1 MDLSALN
8 PKKKANAGAFLHLVN
23 PGTGLPL
30 YEYDDSIS
38 DPIERDK
45 TKKAVGLWLMGRDSD
60 LYAKTRHKNVNTALT
75 GKKKSDPKTSEM
87 IEQETVALLADMTTG
102 WDNLSYN
109 GQHEF
114 SRDAVIGIYTDLAWV
129 REQADT
135 FISDR
140 ANFI

>member
-30 YEYDDSIS
+30 YDD
-38 DPIERDK
+38 DNKEKP
-45 TKKAVGLWLMGRDSD
+45 VGLWLMGRDSD
-60 LYAKTRHKNVNTALT
+60 LYAKTRHKSVNSALT
-75 GKKKSDPKTSEM
+75 TKKKSDPKTSEM
-87 IEQETVALLADMTTG
+87 IEQETISLLAEMTTG

-109 GQHEF
+109 GQSEF
-114 SRDAVIGIYTDLAWV
+114 SRDAVIGVYTDLAWV
-129 REQADT
+129 REQVDS

>member
-30 YEYDDSIS
+30 YDNDDKEK
-38 DPIERDK
+38 P
-45 TKKAVGLWLMGRDSD
+45 VGLWLMGRDSD
-60 LYAKTRHKNVNTALT
+60 LYMKTRHKTVNSALST
-75 GKKKSDPKTSEM
+75 KKRSDPKTSEI
-87 IEQETVALLADMTTG
+87 IEQEAISLLTEMTTG
-102 WDNLSYN
+102 WSNLSYN
-109 GQHEF
+109 GSSEF
-114 SRDAVIGIYTDLAWV
+114 SQDAISGIYTDLVWV

-135 FISDR
+135 FASDR

>member
-30 YEYDDSIS
+30 YDGDDK
-38 DPIERDK
+38 DK
-45 TKKAVGLWLMGRDSD
+45 PVGLWLMGRDSD

-75 GKKKSDPKTSEM
+75 TKKKSDPKTSEM
-87 IEQETVALLADMTTG
+87 IEQETIALLAEMTTG
-102 WDNLSYN
+102 WDNLSYQGN
-109 GQHEF
+109 SEF
-114 SRDAVIGIYTDLAWV
+114 SRDAVIGVYTDLAWV
-129 REQADT
+129 REQADI

>member
-8 PKKKANAGAFLHLVN
+8 PKKKANSGAFLHLVN

-30 YEYDDSIS
+30 FDGDDKEK
-38 DPIERDK
+38 P
-45 TKKAVGLWLMGRDSD
+45 VGLYLMGRDSD
-60 LYAKTRHKNVNTALT
+60 LYAKTRHKNLNGALS
-75 GKKKSDPKTSEM
+75 GKKKSDTKTSEI
-87 IEQETVALLADMTTG
+87 IEQETISLLADMTVS
-102 WDNLSYN
+102 WENLSYN
-109 GQHEF
+109 GQNEF
-114 SRDAVIGIYTDLAWV
+114 SRDAIVGVYTDLAWV

>member
-8 PKKKANAGAFLHLVN
+8 PKKKANSGAFLHLVN
-23 PGTGLPL
+23 PGDGAPL
-30 YEYDDSIS
+30 YEYDKTTS
-38 DPIERDK
+38 DPFERDK
-45 TKKAVGLWLMGRDSD
+45 SKKKVGLWLMGRDSD

-75 GKKKSDPKTSEM
+75 AKKKSDPKTSEM
-87 IEQETVALLADMTTG
+87 IEQETVALLADMTVS
-102 WDNLSYN
+102 WENLSYN

-114 SRDAVIGIYTDLAWV
+114 SRDAVIGIYTDLKWV
-129 REQADT
+129 FEQADA

>member
-1 MDLSALN
+1 MDLSLLN

-23 PGTGLPL
+23 PATGLPL
-30 YEYDDSIS
+30 YDGDDNAK
-38 DPIERDK
+38 P
-45 TKKAVGLWLMGRDSD
+45 VGLYLMGRDSD

-75 GKKKSDPKTSEM
+75 AKKKSDPKTSEI
-87 IEQETVALLADMTTG
+87 IEQETVSLLADMTVS
-102 WDNLSYN
+102 WENLSYN

-114 SRDAVIGIYTDLAWV
+114 SREAVIGIYTDLKWV
-129 REQADT
+129 FEQADS